1 MGELEGKIA
10 LVTGSSRGIGA
21 SCARVMAREGADV
34 VVNYKQNR
42 EAAEGVAADVR
53 ALGRQTKIVQA
64 DVTHREQISA
74 MVDQVLE
81 EWPRIDILV
90 NNAGH
95 HFIQPYTLDTMTWER
110 WERTVQ
116 TNLTSQLASIKAV
129 VPGMRER
136 GWGRIVNMSSISS
149 QRGSGSGDVCYVASK
164 SGVNGLARGLYA
176 LLAPFGIT
184 INTVSPGVIDTDLT
198 RAVLSPERIPQYV
211 ARIPVGR
218 MGSPDEIAEVV
229 SFLCSDRAAYITGQL
244 IAVNGGEYV

>member
-1 MGELEGKIA
+1 
-10 LVTGSSRGIGA
+10 
-21 SCARVMAREGADV
+21 MAREGADI

-42 EAAEGVAADVR
+42 EAAEAVAADVR
-53 ALGRQTKIVQA
+53 ALGRQARIVQA
-64 DVTHREQISA
+64 DVAHREQISA

-81 EWPRIDILV
+81 EWSRIDILV

-95 HFIQPYTLDTMTWER
+95 HFTRPYTLDTMTWER
-110 WERTVQ
+110 WEQ
-116 TNLTSQLASIKAV
+116 TMEINLTSQLACIKAV
-129 VPGMRER
+129 VPVMRER

-176 LLAPFGIT
+176 LLAPLGIT

-211 ARIPVGR
+211 ARIPAGR
-218 MGSPDEIAEVV
+218 MGTPDEIAEVV